1 MPITV
6 SEKTLEKLHHMAC
19 ALGADTVTYFMEL
32 RDRPVYR
39 FTRSTLPKRG
49 KFGMPVFFRVLGEGT
64 FYELKGDD
72 YHEALMYLYR
82 LKEEAHQRAIEQQ
95 PVNP

>member
-1 MPITV
+1 MSITV
-6 SEKTLEKLHHMAC
+6 SEATLEKMRHMAC
-19 ALGADTVTYFMEL
+19 LLGMDTVTYFMEL

-39 FTRSTLPKRG
+39 FTLSTLPKRG
-49 KFGMPVFFRVLGEGT
+49 KFGMPVFFRVLDEGA

-82 LKEEAHQRAIEQQ
+82 LKEEARQRAIDQQ
-95 PVNP
+95 AVDS